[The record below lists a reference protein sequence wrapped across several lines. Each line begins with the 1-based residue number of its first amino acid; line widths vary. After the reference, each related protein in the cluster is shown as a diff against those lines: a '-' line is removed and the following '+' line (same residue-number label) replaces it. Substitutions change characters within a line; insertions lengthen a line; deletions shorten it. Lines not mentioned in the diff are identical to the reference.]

1 MNIIK
6 MKSYEEFYQKLN
18 TFDTADLANELLTSI
33 KRGITKGNKKVAI
46 CDVEIEDEQEIVRLY
61 SSYEDWPVA
70 LEGCI
75 KAFVQTEEYE
85 KCTEVQNLLK
95 EYESNK
101 NVSKTPNVEENQIN
115 PLIQAINNLSEVIS
129 KQPVNV
135 QAPSVETEYVTVENP
150 INDKLVEENNLLKI
164 QLESAKQERDY
175 LFDKIENN
183 NEFIQNEELK
193 DRYIQLLDFAFRNID
208 PFTNIDILQARGY
221 YENIIKK

>member
-1 MNIIK
+1 MFRK
-6 MKSYEEFYQKLN
+6 PQ
-18 TFDTADLANELLTSI
+18 
-33 KRGITKGNKKVAI
+33 
-46 CDVEIEDEQEIVRLY
+46 
-61 SSYEDWPVA
+61 
-70 LEGCI
+70 
-75 KAFVQTEEYE
+75 
-85 KCTEVQNLLK
+85 
-95 EYESNK
+95 
-101 NVSKTPNVEENQIN
+101 NVEENQIN

-129 KQPVNV
+129 QQPVNV

-164 QLESAKQERDY
+164 QLESVKHERDY

-183 NEFIQNEELK
+183 NKFIQNEELK

>member
-1 MNIIK
+1 MFRK
-6 MKSYEEFYQKLN
+6 PQ
-18 TFDTADLANELLTSI
+18 
-33 KRGITKGNKKVAI
+33 
-46 CDVEIEDEQEIVRLY
+46 
-61 SSYEDWPVA
+61 
-70 LEGCI
+70 
-75 KAFVQTEEYE
+75 
-85 KCTEVQNLLK
+85 
-95 EYESNK
+95 
-101 NVSKTPNVEENQIN
+101 NVEENQIN

-164 QLESAKQERDY
+164 QLESVKHERDY

-183 NEFIQNEELK
+183 NEFIQNEELR

>member
-1 MNIIK
+1 MFRK
-6 MKSYEEFYQKLN
+6 PQ
-18 TFDTADLANELLTSI
+18 
-33 KRGITKGNKKVAI
+33 
-46 CDVEIEDEQEIVRLY
+46 
-61 SSYEDWPVA
+61 
-70 LEGCI
+70 
-75 KAFVQTEEYE
+75 
-85 KCTEVQNLLK
+85 
-95 EYESNK
+95 
-101 NVSKTPNVEENQIN
+101 NVEENQIN

-129 KQPVNV
+129 QQPVNV

-150 INDKLVEENNLLKI
+150 INDKLVEENNLLKT

-183 NEFIQNEELK
+183 NEFIQNEELR

>member
-1 MNIIK
+1 MFRK
-6 MKSYEEFYQKLN
+6 PQ
-18 TFDTADLANELLTSI
+18 
-33 KRGITKGNKKVAI
+33 
-46 CDVEIEDEQEIVRLY
+46 
-61 SSYEDWPVA
+61 
-70 LEGCI
+70 
-75 KAFVQTEEYE
+75 
-85 KCTEVQNLLK
+85 
-95 EYESNK
+95 
-101 NVSKTPNVEENQIN
+101 NVEENQIN

-164 QLESAKQERDY
+164 QLESVKHERDY

-183 NEFIQNEELK
+183 NKFIQNEELK

>member
-1 MNIIK
+1 MFRK
-6 MKSYEEFYQKLN
+6 PQ
-18 TFDTADLANELLTSI
+18 
-33 KRGITKGNKKVAI
+33 
-46 CDVEIEDEQEIVRLY
+46 
-61 SSYEDWPVA
+61 
-70 LEGCI
+70 
-75 KAFVQTEEYE
+75 
-85 KCTEVQNLLK
+85 
-95 EYESNK
+95 
-101 NVSKTPNVEENQIN
+101 NVEENQIN

-150 INDKLVEENNLLKI
+150 INDKLVEENNLLKT
-164 QLESAKQERDY
+164 QLESVKQERDY

-183 NEFIQNEELK
+183 NEFIQNEELR

>member
-1 MNIIK
+1 MNLIK
-6 MKSYEEFYQKLN
+6 MFRKPQ
-18 TFDTADLANELLTSI
+18 
-33 KRGITKGNKKVAI
+33 
-46 CDVEIEDEQEIVRLY
+46 
-61 SSYEDWPVA
+61 
-70 LEGCI
+70 
-75 KAFVQTEEYE
+75 
-85 KCTEVQNLLK
+85 
-95 EYESNK
+95 
-101 NVSKTPNVEENQIN
+101 NVEENQIH

-129 KQPVNV
+129 QQPVNV

-164 QLESAKQERDY
+164 QLESVKHERDY

-183 NEFIQNEELK
+183 NKFIQNEELK

>member
-1 MNIIK
+1 MFRK
-6 MKSYEEFYQKLN
+6 PQ
-18 TFDTADLANELLTSI
+18 
-33 KRGITKGNKKVAI
+33 
-46 CDVEIEDEQEIVRLY
+46 
-61 SSYEDWPVA
+61 
-70 LEGCI
+70 
-75 KAFVQTEEYE
+75 
-85 KCTEVQNLLK
+85 
-95 EYESNK
+95 
-101 NVSKTPNVEENQIN
+101 NVEENQIH

-164 QLESAKQERDY
+164 QLESVKHERDY

-183 NEFIQNEELK
+183 NKFIQNEELK

>member
-1 MNIIK
+1 M
-6 MKSYEEFYQKLN
+6 
-18 TFDTADLANELLTSI
+18 
-33 KRGITKGNKKVAI
+33 
-46 CDVEIEDEQEIVRLY
+46 
-61 SSYEDWPVA
+61 
-70 LEGCI
+70 
-75 KAFVQTEEYE
+75 
-85 KCTEVQNLLK
+85 
-95 EYESNK
+95 
-101 NVSKTPNVEENQIN
+101 EENQIN

-150 INDKLVEENNLLKI
+150 INDKLVEENNLLKT

-183 NEFIQNEELK
+183 NKFIQNEELK

>member
-1 MNIIK
+1 MFRK
-6 MKSYEEFYQKLN
+6 PQ
-18 TFDTADLANELLTSI
+18 
-33 KRGITKGNKKVAI
+33 
-46 CDVEIEDEQEIVRLY
+46 
-61 SSYEDWPVA
+61 
-70 LEGCI
+70 
-75 KAFVQTEEYE
+75 
-85 KCTEVQNLLK
+85 
-95 EYESNK
+95 
-101 NVSKTPNVEENQIN
+101 NVEENQIH

-129 KQPVNV
+129 QQPVNV

-164 QLESAKQERDY
+164 QLESVKHERDY

-183 NEFIQNEELK
+183 NKFIQNEELK

>member
-1 MNIIK
+1 MFRK
-6 MKSYEEFYQKLN
+6 PQ
-18 TFDTADLANELLTSI
+18 
-33 KRGITKGNKKVAI
+33 
-46 CDVEIEDEQEIVRLY
+46 
-61 SSYEDWPVA
+61 
-70 LEGCI
+70 
-75 KAFVQTEEYE
+75 
-85 KCTEVQNLLK
+85 
-95 EYESNK
+95 
-101 NVSKTPNVEENQIN
+101 NVEENQIN

-150 INDKLVEENNLLKI
+150 INDKLVEENNLLKT

-183 NEFIQNEELK
+183 NEFIQNEELR

>member
-101 NVSKTPNVEENQIN
+101 NVSKTPKRGRKSNT
-115 PLIQAINNLSEVIS
+115 
-129 KQPVNV
+129 
-135 QAPSVETEYVTVENP
+135 PS
-150 INDKLVEENNLLKI
+150 
-164 QLESAKQERDY
+164 
-175 LFDKIENN
+175 
-183 NEFIQNEELK
+183 
-193 DRYIQLLDFAFRNID
+193 D
-208 PFTNIDILQARGY
+208 PSDQQSV
-221 YENIIKK
+221 